1 MKYPLSVI
9 LMLLSSISLCV
20 AAQSVTTYE
29 YDSLNRL
36 VKVTTPN
43 HVIVYTYDSLG
54 NRLSKKTST
63 KVTAVSSIKADGSFQ
78 LFPTTVKDKLTVL
91 CPKVTIGQTLRIID
105 AEGRRI
111 VEKQIE
117 ASTTT
122 LLLERL
128 PTGIYIAT
136 IKGSDG
142 TTFTHKFIKL

>member
-1 MKYPLSVI
+1 MHKSI
-9 LMLLSSISLCV
+9 IISIFLLGSIGV
-20 AAQSVTTYE
+20 RAQNQTTYE
-29 YDSLNRL
+29 YDALNRL

-43 HVIVYTYDSLG
+43 HVIVYTYDALG
-54 NRLSKKTST
+54 NRLSRKTST
-63 KVTAVSSIKADGSFQ
+63 KETAIAPIKADGNFQ

-91 CPKVTIGQTLRIID
+91 CPKVAIGQTLRIID

-117 ASTTT
+117 ASSST

-142 TTFTHKFIKL
+142 RTFTHKFIKL

>member
-1 MKYPLSVI
+1 MNYITI
-9 LMLLSSISLCV
+9 LGVLFSLAFVPCH
-20 AAQSVTTYE
+20 AQNQTTYE
-29 YDSLNRL
+29 YDALNRL
-36 VKVTTPN
+36 VKVTTPK
-43 HVIVYTYDSLG
+43 HVTIYTYDTWG
-54 NRLSKKTST
+54 NRLSRKTST
-63 KVTAVSSIKADGSFQ
+63 KETAITPIKADGNFQ

-91 CPKVTIGQTLRIID
+91 CPKVAIGQTLRIID

-117 ASTTT
+117 ASSTT

-142 TTFTHKFIKL
+142 RTFTHKFINL

>member
-1 MKYPLSVI
+1 MHKSI
-9 LMLLSSISLCV
+9 IISIFLLGSIGV
-20 AAQSVTTYE
+20 RAQNQTTYE
-29 YDSLNRL
+29 YDALNRL

-43 HVIVYTYDSLG
+43 HVIVYTYDALG
-54 NRLSKKTST
+54 NRLSKRTST
-63 KVTAVSSIKADGSFQ
+63 KVTAITPIKADGSFQ

-91 CPKVTIGQTLRIID
+91 CPKVAIGQTLRIID
-105 AEGRRI
+105 AEGRRL

-117 ASTTT
+117 ASSTT

-142 TTFTHKFIKL
+142 TTFTHKFRKL